1 MALAKAKG
9 ASQYKPID
17 FEESNSKSTLEIDA
31 ITENSKADLL
41 QKILDLRQQTDDL
54 RIQIERQRL
63 NQYWENQLASPEIL
77 QKLEVLESQL
87 KSVLDSKDA
96 CLSILRNSVSKSS
109 ELENSLS
116 LKRDRQA
123 DLVKTFDTLVN
134 IYDFEFF

>member
-1 MALAKAKG
+1 MAFSIALAKAKG
-9 ASQYKPID
+9 ASQYKPTTD
-17 FEESNSKSTLEIDA
+17 FEESDSKSSFELDA
-31 ITENSKADLL
+31 TENSRADLL
-41 QKILDLRQQTDDL
+41 QNIFELKQQTDDL
-54 RIQIERQRL
+54 RIEIEKQRL

-77 QKLEVLESQL
+77 QKLEILESLL
-87 KSVLDSKDA
+87 KSVLNSKDA

-134 IYDFEFF
+134 I

>member
-17 FEESNSKSTLEIDA
+17 FEESDSKSTFEIDA
-31 ITENSKADLL
+31 TENSRADLL
-41 QKILDLRQQTDDL
+41 QNIFDLKQQTDDL

-77 QKLEVLESQL
+77 QKLEILASQL

-109 ELENSLS
+109 ESENNSLS

-123 DLVKTFDTLVN
+123 DLVKTFDTLVS
-134 IYDFEFF
+134 I

>member
-41 QKILDLRQQTDDL
+41 QKIFDLRQQTDDL

-77 QKLEVLESQL
+77 HKLEVLESQL

-123 DLVKTFDTLVN
+123 DLVKTFDTLVS
-134 IYDFEFF
+134 IYDF

>member
-41 QKILDLRQQTDDL
+41 QKIFDLKQQTDDL

-134 IYDFEFF
+134 IYDF

>member
-9 ASQYKPID
+9 ASQYKPIV

-41 QKILDLRQQTDDL
+41 QKIFDLRQQTDDL

-77 QKLEVLESQL
+77 HKLEVLESQL

-123 DLVKTFDTLVN
+123 DLVKTFDTLVI
-134 IYDFEFF
+134 IYDF

>member
-41 QKILDLRQQTDDL
+41 QKIFDLRQQTDDL

-77 QKLEVLESQL
+77 QKLEILESQL
-87 KSVLDSKDA
+87 KSVLNSKDA

-134 IYDFEFF
+134 I

>member
-17 FEESNSKSTLEIDA
+17 FEESDSKSTFEIDA
-31 ITENSKADLL
+31 TENSRADLL
-41 QKILDLRQQTDDL
+41 QNIFDLKQQTDDL

-77 QKLEVLESQL
+77 QKLEILASQL

-109 ELENSLS
+109 ESENNSLS

-123 DLVKTFDTLVN
+123 DLVKTFDTLVC
-134 IYDFEFF
+134 I

>member
-41 QKILDLRQQTDDL
+41 QKICDLRQQTDDL

-63 NQYWENQLASPEIL
+63 NQYWENQLVSPEIL

-134 IYDFEFF
+134 IYDV

>member
-41 QKILDLRQQTDDL
+41 QKICDLRQQTDDL

-134 IYDFEFF
+134 IYDV

>member
-1 MALAKAKG
+1 MAFSIALAKAKG
-9 ASQYKPID
+9 ASQYKPTTD
-17 FEESNSKSTLEIDA
+17 FEESDIKSSFELDATDNSR
-31 ITENSKADLL
+31 ADLL
-41 QKILDLRQQTDDL
+41 QNIFELKQQTDDL
-54 RIQIERQRL
+54 RIEIEKQRL

-77 QKLEVLESQL
+77 LKLEILESQL
-87 KSVLDSKDA
+87 KSVLNSKDA

-134 IYDFEFF
+134 I

>member
-41 QKILDLRQQTDDL
+41 QKIFDLKQQTDDL

-134 IYDFEFF
+134 IYDV

>member
-41 QKILDLRQQTDDL
+41 QKIFDLKQQTDDL

-123 DLVKTFDTLVN
+123 DLVKTFDTLVS
-134 IYDFEFF
+134 IYDF